1 MLLLFYTIMR
11 GYFKWIGAGLG
22 YFMTGWS
29 FWGGF
34 FGFLIGSFIDN
45 IQQSAY
51 YYKQGQGANGNHHF
65 FHSSNDI
72 FEFYRQQT
80 QQHDFPTMLL
90 ALSAEIMKTD
100 GHVMKSE
107 LEYVKAFLK
116 QQFGNQFTNAHLQTL
131 KAFIDQTQALPLGQ
145 ICRDIRM
152 RTQPEV
158 RVQLLHYLFGIAKAD
173 GEVSNKEIQ
182 TLQRIATMMGIP
194 NMDFNSIQNMF
205 HRDAESD
212 YKVLGIEKT
221 ATDQEVKK
229 AYRKMAVR
237 YHPDKVAQM
246 GEEYQKGAKE
256 KFQQIQEAYENIK
269 KSRGIS

>member
-1 MLLLFYTIMR
+1 MK

-22 YFMTGWS
+22 FMLTGWH
-29 FWGGF
+29 FYGAF
-34 FGFLIGSFIDN
+34 IGFLFGSFIDN
-45 IQQSAY
+45 IQRNTA
-51 YYKQGQGANGNHHF
+51 YYKQQGHQQGQQHF
-65 FHSSNDI
+65 FHSTDDI
-72 FEFYRQQT
+72 FEFYRRQT

-100 GHVMKSE
+100 GHIMKSE

-116 QQFGNQFTNAHLQTL
+116 QQFGNQFTGDHLQTL
-131 KAFIDQTQALPLGQ
+131 KAFINQKQALPLGE

-158 RVQLLHYLFGIAKAD
+158 RVQLLHYLFGIAKSD

-212 YKVLGIEKT
+212 YKVLGIEKD
-221 ATDQEVKK
+221 AEDAAVKK
-229 AYRKMAVR
+229 AYRKMAIR

-269 KSRGIS
+269 KARGMN

>member
-1 MLLLFYTIMR
+1 MKGIY
-11 GYFKWIGAGLG
+11 KWIGAGVGFLFTG
-22 YFMTGWS
+22 YS
-29 FWGGF
+29 FWGIF
-34 FGFLIGSFIDN
+34 IGFLIGSFIDN
-45 IQQSAY
+45 IKGSVRYYNQHAQS
-51 YYKQGQGANGNHHF
+51 NGNKQQF
-65 FHSSNDI
+65 FHSSSDI

-100 GHVMKSE
+100 GKVMKSE
-107 LEYVKAFLK
+107 LEFVKAFLS
-116 QQFGNQFTNAHLQTL
+116 QQFGGQFTNAHLQTL
-131 KAFIDQTQALPLGQ
+131 KAFIDQTQPLPLGQ

-152 RTQPEV
+152 RTQTEV
-158 RVQLLHYLFGIAKAD
+158 RIQLLHYLFGIAKVD
-173 GEVSNKEIQ
+173 GSVSNKEIQ
-182 TLQRIATMMGIP
+182 TLQRIATMMGVP

-212 YKVLGIEKT
+212 YKVLGITKD
-221 ATDQEVKK
+221 ATDTDVKK

-256 KFQQIQEAYENIK
+256 KFQQVQAAYENIK
-269 KSRGIS
+269 KARAIS